1 MCCIT
6 PFYSMLFCFI
16 LCCTS
21 LYCIVFS
28 DREPPI
34 LTGGCARTSGACAR
48 NQWRLPARVIM
59 NSGHRNVF
67 RAGARTTSSRRRG
80 AGRLYAPAWTLRVG
94 SNSPLSTPKPA
105 RDYPRMPESRHAD
118 TTPEIPD
125 WMVPGVRVMV
135 YFYGY
140 WFPGRVSRAQVDGD
154 SV

>member
-1 MCCIT
+1 
-6 PFYSMLFCFI
+6 
-16 LCCTS
+16 
-21 LYCIVFS
+21 
-28 DREPPI
+28 
-34 LTGGCARTSGACAR
+34 
-48 NQWRLPARVIM
+48 M
-59 NSGHRNVF
+59 NSGPRNVF

-80 AGRLYAPAWTLRVG
+80 AGRLYAPAWTLRAG